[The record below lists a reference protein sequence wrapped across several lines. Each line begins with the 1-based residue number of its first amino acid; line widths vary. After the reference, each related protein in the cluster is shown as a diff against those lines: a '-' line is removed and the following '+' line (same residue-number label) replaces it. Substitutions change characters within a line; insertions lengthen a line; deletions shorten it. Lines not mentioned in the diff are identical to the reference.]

1 MTKKEMKRII
11 ESDMM
16 DRLNA
21 LIYCTEK
28 GYEYCYQ
35 CEVSAIK
42 ALVWTANS
50 LGLISFEDW
59 KVINNTLHYTEF
71 RM

>member
-11 ESDMM
+11 ESDML

-28 GYEYCYQ
+28 GYEYCYSA
-35 CEVSAIK
+35 EVNAIK

-50 LGLISFEDW
+50 LGVLSYEDW
-59 KVINNTLHYTEF
+59 KVINNMLHDTEY